1 MKILISICLSLIW
14 SFIAGAQTPELL
26 HSFTNSGGNPNA
38 PLAEGPDGALY
49 GTTMEGNGSVFR
61 ITGSGEFTVVGN
73 FNRTNGRTP
82 EGSGLTLAP
91 DLNFYSTTYYG
102 GSGDIG
108 VVFRISTNGPI
119 TKLIDFTG
127 DNGSHPT
134 SGGITLGNDGDLYG
148 LTLTFDPQNYFGTA
162 YKITTGGELTVL
174 ARFTNSF
181 FPSIPYGHLTL
192 APDGNFYGATLGR
205 IFRMTPGG
213 VVTTVTNVPMKI
225 SISGLTFGNDGFLY
239 GVAREADASPGGALF
254 RVATNGAFAV
264 LTYFTGANGLNPWTR
279 MTLAEDGT
287 FYGTTIHGGA
297 YGPYGEGTIFH
308 VTPDG
313 TLTTLFSFSRTDE
326 SGWGPYGGLILA
338 SDGWIYGTTM
348 FGGVGGGGVIY
359 RFARPPE
366 ILEQPSDRTNEIG
379 TLAMFS
385 VSAIGSKPLG
395 YQWLKNGQP
404 IVDGGNVSGAATSTL
419 ALANVQ
425 ANDAGEFSVVVSNS
439 AGSVTSSTAL
449 LTLLVVDSDGDG
461 VPDDI
466 DLCPGTP
473 AGSVVDE
480 HGCSIDQ
487 LVPCD
492 GPITG
497 GTWKNHRHYL
507 AAFTAV
513 ADSFLAKGLITAQ
526 QWRALIQT
534 ATHSQCG

>member
-1 MKILISICLSLIW
+1 MKTLTAICFSLIAP
-14 SFIAGAQTPELL
+14 FIAGAQTPELL

-61 ITGSGEFTVVGN
+61 ITPSGEFTVVGN
-73 FNRTNGRTP
+73 FNRTDGRTP

-91 DLNFYSTTYYG
+91 DLKFYSTTYYG

-108 VVFRISTNGPI
+108 VLFRVSTNGAL

-162 YKITTGGELTVL
+162 YKITTSGALTVL

-192 APDGNFYGATLGR
+192 ALDGNFYGATLGR

-213 VVTTVTNVPMKI
+213 VVTTVTNVPMQVV
-225 SISGLTFGNDGFLY
+225 SLTFGNDGFLY

-264 LTYFTGANGLNPWTR
+264 LTYFTGANGLNPWMR
-279 MTLAEDGT
+279 MTLAEDGS

-297 YGPYGEGTIFH
+297 YGEGTIFH
-308 VTPDG
+308 ATPEG
-313 TLTTLFSFSRTDE
+313 ELTTLFSFSRTNE
-326 SGWGPYGGLILA
+326 AGWGAYGGLILA
-338 SDGWIYGTTM
+338 SDGWLYGTTM
-348 FGGVGGGGVIY
+348 FGGNGGGGVIY
-359 RFARPPE
+359 RLP
-366 ILEQPSDRTNEIG
+366 
-379 TLAMFS
+379 
-385 VSAIGSKPLG
+385 
-395 YQWLKNGQP
+395 
-404 IVDGGNVSGAATSTL
+404 
-419 ALANVQ
+419 
-425 ANDAGEFSVVVSNS
+425 
-439 AGSVTSSTAL
+439 
-449 LTLLVVDSDGDG
+449 VDSDGDG
-461 VPDDI
+461 VPDDR
-466 DLCPGTP
+466 DLCPGTS

-497 GTWKNHRHYL
+497 GRWKNHGQYL
-507 AAFTAV
+507 AAFTTV
-513 ADSFLAKGLITAQ
+513 ANDFLAKGLITAQ
-526 QWRALIQT
+526 EWRALIQA
-534 ATHSQCG
+534 ATHSQCGKR